1 MKLSHNK
8 DLGLL
13 ILRVVV
19 GIVFAV
25 HGYMKFMG
33 IAGTIGFFG
42 GLGLPAFMAYVVA
55 TVELV
60 GGLSLIVGFGSKVAS
75 ALLAFTML
83 VAIVKVH
90 GPKGFSAS
98 AGAGGYE
105 YVLTLLAAT
114 LGIFF
119 AGPGKYSVGACCGC
133 PVSKGACPAD
143 CCCDCDCSKKVEK
156 KA

>member
-19 GIVFAV
+19 GIVFAA

-42 GLGLPAFMAYVVA
+42 SLGFPAFMAYVVA
-55 TVELV
+55 AVELV
-60 GGLSLIVGFGSKVAS
+60 GGISLIVGYGSKVAS
-75 ALLAFTML
+75 ILLAFTML

-90 GPKGFSAS
+90 GPKGFM
-98 AGAGGYE
+98 GAGGYE
-105 YVLTLLAAT
+105 FTLTLMAAS

-119 AGPGKYSVGACCGC
+119 AGPGKYSIGSNCGCFAKEGTCATDAACCTCAKSEGN
-133 PVSKGACPAD
+133 
-143 CCCDCDCSKKVEK
+143 